1 VGVAA
6 QRLVRRNCPFCS
18 QPAEYDTDALRAV
31 GISEAEAASG
41 RFMQGRGCDKCGGSG
56 YKGRQGLYELLV
68 IDDQI
73 RHMTV
78 ERMSAGVI
86 KQYGL
91 EHCNLRTLIGDGK
104 LNVLNGRTTP
114 HEVLRVC
121 QREEI

>member
-1 VGVAA
+1 MTTRVAA
-6 QRLVRRNCPFCS
+6 GTFWQE
-18 QPAEYDTDALRAV
+18 PAPHTTTVYAAGGCAI
-31 GISEAEAASG
+31 GISAEEAKTG
-41 RFMQGRGCDKCGGSG
+41 RFMKGRGCDKCGGSG

-78 ERMSAGVI
+78 ERVSAGVI
-86 KQYGL
+86 KNYAL
-91 EHCNLRTLIGDGK
+91 EHCNLRTLISDGK

-114 HEVLRVC
+114 QEVLRVC